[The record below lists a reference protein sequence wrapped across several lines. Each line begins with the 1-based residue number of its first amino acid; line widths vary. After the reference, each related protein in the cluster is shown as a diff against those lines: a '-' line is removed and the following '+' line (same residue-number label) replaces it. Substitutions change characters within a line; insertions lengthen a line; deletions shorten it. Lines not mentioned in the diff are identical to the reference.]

1 MNSDHDAPPRAD
13 RATTTAA
20 TLDAAVPGTTPEPV
34 NPTPARPSF
43 WHGRGALVIAALVF
57 ALAVYLTVGLFTMDV
72 PESAQPPG
80 PKFYPTILAIGAYLL
95 AVLLAVDT
103 LRRPEPDEPV
113 IDPHLDE
120 ETAQATAAAAEAPRD
135 PKAVGIAV
143 AAFLAFSLV
152 LEPLGWIL
160 SAALLFWVISWAL
173 GAKRPL
179 LGLGVG
185 LILSSAVQVAFSMG
199 LGLTLPSGL
208 LGGIF

>member
-1 MNSDHDAPPRAD
+1 MSTEQHTPPPVEG
-13 RATTTAA
+13 TTAA
-20 TLDAAVPGTTPEPV
+20 TLDAPPPDPAPG
-34 NPTPARPSF
+34 PTNHADGWRAF
-43 WHGRGALVIAALVF
+43 WHGRGTLVIAALIL
-57 ALAVYLTVGLFTMDV
+57 ALAVYLTIGLLTMDV
-72 PESAQPPG
+72 PDSAQPPG

-103 LRRPEPDEPV
+103 LRRPEPDAPV
-113 IDPHLDE
+113 IDPHVDE
-120 ETAQATAAAAEAPRD
+120 ETARATAAAAAAPVD

-160 SAALLFWVISWAL
+160 SAALLFWVMSWAL

-179 LGLGVG
+179 LGLGIG
-185 LILSSAVQVAFSMG
+185 LVLSSAVQVAFSMG

>member
-1 MNSDHDAPPRAD
+1 MNTEHDAPSTPAR
-13 RATTTAA
+13 TTATAA
-20 TLDAAVPGTTPEPV
+20 TLEKPPSSTDPA
-34 NPTPARPSF
+34 PTDRTADRFTF
-43 WHGRGALVIAALVF
+43 WHGRGALVIAALVL

-72 PESAQPPG
+72 PDSAQPPG
-80 PKFYPTILAIGAYLL
+80 PKFYPTILTIGAYLL
-95 AVLLAVDT
+95 AALLTVDT
-103 LRRPEPDEPV
+103 LRRPEPGDPV

-120 ETAQATAAAAEAPRD
+120 ETAQATAAAAAPLD
-135 PKAVGIAV
+135 PKAVGIAM

-160 SAALLFWVISWAL
+160 SAALLFWVMSWAL

-179 LGLGVG
+179 LSLSVG